1 MTDLNDYRKEFLNRI
16 RAAAESQGT
25 LHEEEFFRLT
35 ISMLSEA
42 GYLEDVEYKDYRNTR
57 LGLRIDGYNYN
68 PLEKQV
74 SAIII
79 HFDGEDDPKSKNITK
94 SELEKIGKR
103 ASRFLEKLDDKNFIE
118 DLDAT
123 DPAFEILSSLE
134 MYSGNIVK
142 FRVVLLTDLESTA
155 SKISIDNIQNLK
167 TSIEV
172 WDIKKF
178 KDIEESD
185 SEGVPFTVDFNEMCN
200 GLSALPANFKGA
212 DLDSYLCIV
221 PGEVLSKLY
230 EDHGQRLLESNVR
243 TFLGTRGKVNR
254 GMRNTL
260 LTNPESFF
268 AYNNGLTLTATSI
281 KKKKTSG
288 GLIITELENLQI
300 VNGGQTTSSIY
311 FSPQEKGQLAS
322 GQKFSDIDLSKVFV
336 QAKLTIIG
344 DKNSQEAEDLKSKI
358 SQFANTQN
366 AVNSADLV
374 SNHPL
379 HLRIENLSRSMLM
392 PAGESGI
399 STKWFYERARGAYQ
413 TTMRAFTASAV
424 RTWQAEYPK
433 NQVFV
438 KTDMAK
444 YENTWRMN
452 PNQVKGGAQANLKIL
467 GIILVGEFEKDDNKF
482 REPFYKDLIAKAILF
497 RTTEKEISI
506 SEWYK
511 AEKGL
516 RAETVTYTIALLRHL
531 LLKQNEDLN
540 LNRIFQNQK
549 LSDSLIAQILYLA
562 QVVREKINDSSFRDG
577 WINTSEFCRSE
588 RAWQKFKE
596 LDIEISFLEDI
607 DKLNEDQQREVFDID
622 SQTGVAS
629 EAVDVFD
636 LVMNKTSSEEWT
648 MIAKFYLLEGF
659 NSEHKNVSIPNKCAG
674 IDVKNIRTIPS
685 EKQMIA
691 ALEIKEDA
699 LAQGF
704 AYIPTET

>member
-260 LTNPESFF
+260 LANPESFF

-413 TTMRAFTASAV
+413 TTMRAFTAAAV

-467 GIILVGEFEKDDNKF
+467 GIVLVGEFEKDDNKF

-516 RAETVTYTIALLRHL
+516 RAETVTYSIALLRHL

-562 QVVREKINDSSFRDG
+562 QLVSEKINDSSFRDG

-596 LDIEISFLEDI
+596 LDIEISFLEDA
-607 DKLNEDQQREVFDID
+607 DKLNEDQQREVSDID

-629 EAVDVFD
+629 ETVDIFD
-636 LVMNKTSSEEWT
+636 LVMNKTSSEEWA

-659 NSEHKNVSIPNKCAG
+659 NSEHKNVSIPTKCAG

-699 LAQGF
+699 SAQGF